1 VAHPLLHPVQPP
13 NGIYHGA
20 VTGYGAAL
28 LYVTSARQ
36 ALALSVRPSSRFTIA
51 GHPTSPWGVP
61 LGATIVA
68 VVRNG
73 AITTLDAQ
81 RLTIPTGFVA
91 GDKGRSHIS
100 PRAMPRTTTTVVT
113 SAHDS
118 GPGSLR
124 DAIANASVGDT
135 ITFAADLGAIVVTT
149 GELVI
154 SKTLTIQGPAGTT
167 QLIQGSSSAGVP
179 THRLL
184 EVLAGTQ
191 VTLANVTLAGGH
203 SPMGGGI
210 LNSGTLTVTHS
221 IISGNAG
228 DGNGGGIANTGVLTV
243 HDSTIATNSG
253 GTGGG
258 IANVGGTAIVDTSTL
273 AQNDGDGIANISGTV
288 SITASTM
295 TGNNAP
301 YGAGVVNVTG
311 TIGITSST
319 ILSNQAGTYFAPA
332 TDLNGNGGGVANIS
346 GTVSISAST
355 VAGNRTGNGN
365 ADNQT
370 SHDAGFGGGLYNNA
384 TMTIVNSTVSGN
396 AGGLGQ
402 ESGYNASV
410 GTAGGSGG
418 GIYNDGG
425 ALSIRATSIVSNTGG
440 LGGGGYPTYGNGNS
454 PHNGAGG
461 GPGGGIYNAGT
472 VSISISTIAG
482 NAAGNG
488 GAGSP
493 AYGASRGGS
502 GGTGGAGGGLY
513 NTGTVNMRASTVAHN
528 ASGTGGDH
536 GAGTPAGIPG
546 PDGSNGGI
554 DNTGDGSV
562 TMNGTIVAA
571 NHASTNP
578 DCGGSLT
585 STGYNLVQDSTGCSI
600 GGDLT
605 GTNTGQDPKLGPLRD
620 NGGPTST
627 EMPADASPAIDQ
639 IPAALCSAT
648 PDQRGAVRPD
658 DHEGGCDLGAV
669 EAGATPPPPYSPVVT
684 PDVVQNDQS
693 DGPGS
698 LRDTIARAH
707 PGDTITFSPSLGTIS
722 LINGDV
728 PLTKPLE
735 IIGPTAYRQDISG
748 VFSAGRVFDVDAGVR
763 ATLANVVIRDGHA
776 DQGGGILTGGTLT
789 IANSVITDNF
799 SGTPGGY
806 DSVPGS
812 GGGIANVGGALTI
825 DDSTISH
832 NGTGVGKSFRCALA
846 QRATL
851 DTGHRAS
858 TGTVN
863 GEVYPF
869 DGGPGGGIANIS
881 GTLTIRTSLIADNTT
896 GDGGDNECGGAGDSG
911 GFGGGIY
918 TTGAL
923 VMSNSTVTGNTTG
936 RASYAGSPGGSG
948 GSGSG
953 IANNGGIVRITNSTI
968 TGNRTGTDTALVS
981 QGGGINNQ
989 GGMTTISDTIVAT
1002 NTATAGP
1009 DCAGT
1014 MTVDG
1019 YNLVQNTSGCTLVG
1033 TTAQTTTGVDPRL
1046 GPVQDNGGPT
1056 ETTMPLDRSP
1066 AIDVIPLASCGIA
1079 LDQRGNVRPDNSEGS
1094 CDIGAV
1100 ESVTST
1106 AAQPAGNC
1114 GWVRDCIFATYQ
1126 PGVTTPNWYP
1136 NKGGSGNTSTDV
1148 PSVVLP
1154 YVSGTQEN
1162 INFGSY
1168 DPQATYDYT
1177 LTFDARAIAAGDA
1190 DAQLYVGF
1198 EPNDCSYNWF
1208 RLYASQGWQHFTVT
1222 GHSDPSGVT
1231 TNPPGAVR
1239 GPGPPPAVCFLNEY
1253 GNHATE
1259 EVAHPTLTIAKNGHV
1274 VPPPTSTLEVSAG
1287 AVPGAF
1293 FPQGGQTASITGTV
1307 VGPEGD
1313 PTLGRTSVS
1322 ENVTV
1327 YDGSGSAVKT
1337 LPIDKGSAAPLN
1349 HWTWDGSADAGHLA
1363 PPGAYTA
1370 VLSARTTSGLTGTA
1384 SVPITVQADAP
1395 IPLPCQLG
1403 VGGDGGPNGR
1413 TNPRPQRHAAGVNT
1427 QSGDYA
1433 TSAQDLA
1440 PIPAGAGLSLE
1451 WRRYY
1456 NSQCSGA
1463 GPFGPGW
1470 TFTYD
1475 EHLTISP
1482 DGSTV
1487 VHVLE
1492 DGQRV
1497 TYTRQPDGGYRVQG
1511 TVPGAGPSRDDL
1523 IYDAASGH
1531 YRATYCSHGCGADF
1545 DAQGRLVALT
1555 DPEGGPDQAAVAL
1568 SYDGNGLVAV
1578 TNTVGQ
1584 RLTVTSDPT
1593 TGMISAM
1600 RDPSGRIWRYGYDVG
1615 GYLRTVT
1622 NPDGSVTRYSYGAT
1636 GRYTSSVAVRRPA
1649 HAVTK
1654 ATAAV
1659 VRPAVDSGYLPLT
1672 TVQDAVGGTT
1682 AITYDANGRATNVA
1696 DALGETTAFSY
1707 TTALTDA
1714 SGTGPITATIVIDPL
1729 HGSHRDYYDDHE
1741 RLRASV
1747 DPAGQVMRQ
1756 NVDLAFDPIG
1766 TVMTGTQ
1773 GLLRSEAS
1781 YDADGNEIRA
1791 TDGAGDVSTNS
1802 YDALGDLTSSTDER
1816 GFTTGN
1822 AYDARGDLLTSTDAL
1837 GVQTSSAT
1845 YDASG
1850 NQTSQTD
1857 AAGHTTTYGYDAS
1870 GNQISSTDALS
1881 HTTGASYDAL
1891 GHPLVVT
1898 DAAGHVTRYAY
1909 DDLGRATAVT
1919 DTFGNATRYG
1929 YDALGHTVAVTD
1941 ALGGVTRSAYDTA
1954 SHLLTGTDALGN
1966 QTTYGYD
1973 ALGRT
1978 VAVTDAL
1985 GGTTRSYYD
1994 DNSRLVS
2001 ATDALGQRTV
2011 LNHYDSAG
2019 QLVERDDALGH
2030 PTSYAYDLAGRLVTQ
2045 TDARGDTTT
2054 YGYDAL
2060 GRTIAVTNP
2069 LGDVTQSAYDG
2080 DGRLITQ
2087 EDALGQQTT
2096 YGYDALGQ
2104 TVALTNAVGDVTRSY
2119 YDAAGRLVS
2128 ATDALGYPTTY
2139 GYDALGRTVAVTDA
2153 LGGVTRSAYDA
2164 AGRLLTGTDVL
2175 GHTTVYGY
2183 DALGRTAAV
2192 TDPSGAV
2199 ARSAYDLAGRLV
2211 TSTDALGYPTTYGY
2225 DALGRTVAV
2234 TDPLGGV
2241 MRTRY
2246 DGDGRTAAQVDALG
2260 DTTAYGYDALGHQVT
2275 VTNADG
2281 YASATGYDALGRA
2294 VAVTDTLGHV
2304 TATGY
2309 DALGRTTAVTDALGN
2324 VTGSAYDADGRLVTS
2339 VDALGNPTSYAYDAL
2354 GRTGVVTDALG
2365 DSMAS
2370 TYDADGRLMT
2380 RWDALGNPTSYN
2392 YDALGR
2398 TVAVTDALGHV
2409 TSSAYDAAGR
2419 VVTSTDALGYRTVNS
2434 YDALGRTVAVTDA
2447 LGGVAHSQYDL
2458 DGRLRT
2464 SVDALG
2470 NPTAYS
2476 YDALGH
2482 TVAVTDAL
2490 GHATHSVYDLAGRPR
2505 ASTDAL
2511 GYRTVYGYDPMG
2523 QTVAVTDPLGG
2534 VSRNA
2539 YDAGGHLVAQADA
2552 LGYRTVYGYD
2562 ALGRQTA
2569 VTNANGHVTTTG
2581 YDALGHTVAVTD
2593 AVGNVAR
2600 YAYDPLGRTAVV
2612 TDAAGNTNGSAYD
2625 PAGRLVTSTNALGY
2639 QTIHGYDALGR
2650 EVSAT
2655 DALGHTTYG
2664 GYDADGRLVSS
2675 TDALGNVTRTGYDA
2689 LGHTVAVTNALGG
2702 VTRSA
2707 YDLTGRVVT
2716 GTDALGG
2723 VSATG
2728 YDALGR
2734 TVAVT
2739 DALGR
2744 VTRSAYD
2751 AAGRLV
2757 TSVDALGHPT
2767 SDGYDALG
2775 RTVAVTDA
2783 LGHVTDSRYDLAGR
2797 LVAATDARGQA
2808 TGYGY
2813 DPAGNRTVMTNA
2825 LGYATRY
2832 GYDAAERL
2840 VTTIDPLG
2848 HQTVDGLD
2856 ALGRTVVVTDA
2867 TGRRTSTWYDADGRT
2882 VATDNGAGNATETGY
2897 DALGRA
2903 VVVTDGAGRVT
2914 TRGYDADGR
2923 PVTSADALG
2932 DTTTTGYDAL
2942 GRTVAVTDP
2951 LLRATMYGYDALG
2964 RSVAVTDPAGDVAR
2978 YGYDALGE
2986 TVTVTD
2992 PNGHARTTA
3001 YDAGGHPV
3009 TSTDPLGRQTLYGY
3023 DALGNTVTITDG
3035 NGHVAATQYDQD
3047 SQPLTTTYTDGSLV
3061 SHGYDALGQQI
3072 TLGTRNTGVTWA
3084 YDAAG
3089 RTTDVTE
3096 TIAASAASTPAD
3108 RAYTLGFAPRAVSSR
3123 TGGALAPLAP
3133 LVPAS
3138 TREGVGRDGMHVAGS
3153 AGVLSIPTAGLA
3165 RAYSS
3170 GAAERSNAARA
3181 LALGPNRAFGALPPA
3196 PPPAFR
3202 QTLGVRLAP
3211 PAVRTPS
3218 LAQTQGRT
3226 RGGIARAPARKPRP
3240 LPTLALTLTNNPA
3253 LLAQFELS
3261 RVTASL
3267 ARPIGDGRI
3276 TVTLR
3281 RAGASIVLASC
3292 APTRGRC
3299 DAAWST
3305 GTIGKVTIATRWT
3318 GDRRYAPATAALTID
3333 VRPARYTYRGTWQG
3347 APVGPLTRI
3356 PANDA
3361 ALAGATLAGRLRA
3374 FRTDDPAY
3382 TCLNGRAL
3390 DVYTAHAF
3398 PGDYVAHSAARGT
3411 TCPAGTWLFPQ
3422 QLALTSVRPASGAPG
3437 TTVTLRGALTSAE
3450 PDAALVPFFAHGTL
3464 RGTAAVL
3471 SWNSHTATARVP
3483 AGLHAGA
3490 YTVRIDGYDRLTG
3503 ATLHSNIIAFKVTAP
3518 APPLAPTAVSTQPVP
3533 RPATITPVVSTAQAS
3548 PTRTVAPQASPTV
3561 TPPANPT
3568 ATTVPPTVVP
3578 PTATRITAPTA
3589 TPTATSTPSA
3599 TATSTATST
3608 PSATPTVAATDTPFP
3623 TATATP
3629 TAMAAVPTPSFT
3641 PVPTGTS
3648 TTVAA
3653 TTTPMPT
3660 AVPTATPMPSTE
3672 TPSASPATTATPI
3685 NTGTPTASATDMV
3698 SPSTPT
3704 TTPATPTTIATTVAP
3719 TTPTA
3724 SASSVVMHLGY
3735 GYDAANRR
3743 TSMTYPDGKTQ
3754 GWSYDAAGRVSSIA
3768 PPGGGT
3774 PYTIGHDGA
3783 GNLTRLSAPNGG
3795 TERWSYDAAGRLTGT
3810 DWISGTTTLFSQ
3822 TATLD
3827 RAGQRRVLHDSW
3839 GVTTYGY
3846 DTAGRLTSASYPD
3859 GTTEQDGY
3867 DAAGNRLTITN
3878 TSAVSG
3884 PGVTHN
3890 GYDAADQLTTS
3901 AGPNGTTTYSYDG
3914 NGNQTGSSGPNGVTT
3929 NAFNDL
3935 KQLTGVTNS
3944 NTNERFVYDGQGDR
3958 LQSIE
3963 QAGPVPIVHNNAQDT
3978 VRGLSAL
3985 ASDGQTDYSYLQP
3998 GSGQAPLSGYNQGTV
4013 RTTYLATDLL
4023 GSVRLATDN
4032 ANTIIGAGAYDAWGN
4047 ARPTMATTDSQTLL
4061 AGLRASVPFG
4071 YAGQQYDAGAGT
4083 YNMRARHY
4091 DPHTGRFLSVD
4102 PLVEQTVQAYIYA
4115 DNNPTNAVDP
4125 SGLYSSGQQVDGY
4138 IGSTQSFEHS
4148 GILNSAITLVQNDF
4162 VYRDQPTHLL
4172 GGTAPAS
4179 FANLTARDRS
4189 SAQADLVSFLPFAD
4203 TQGALV
4209 GLIYN
4214 VVADYSQNNGN
4225 GGTHTFPDDAI
4236 ARLSN
4241 LQAVTRLSDLRVGG
4255 RSLEAILRAHHSL
4268 PPCVSS
4274 SDKVKLYQGTTYP
4287 DSAES
4292 AFIGFVASQHH
4303 QWTIGIAPVI
4313 QIDTTAG
4320 STPAKVFARQLG
4332 SDGIIGVSLCEK
4344 GDWAFATAC
4353 FVPCPG
4359 LDTGCE
4365 AQRQSAAENAV
4376 PAPFRLLDTVVTG
4389 GAITSAIACQDSAV
4403 DCLVS
4408 SEAGLALA
4416 FIPPC
4421 HVPGLG
4427 AICRGAVRVGGRLLD
4442 SRAGNALRDVLTNAG
4457 NSAVKVAKRA
4467 GRGVTTRF
4475 ASSEERNALFETLAQ
4490 LVCPIS
4496 GPRCFPAG
4504 TLVATPRGETTIE
4517 KLHIGDLVLSEDPQ
4531 SKAVQA
4537 EPVEAVITRTVS
4549 PLIAVDLSDHSSI
4562 KVQPNHAF
4570 WVDGGR
4576 HLSHAGWLQA
4586 GQMQPGD
4593 RLRTVTGKEV
4603 LVVDLRWNVGRA
4615 VVYTLTVA
4623 KDHTFFVGTA
4633 LVLVHNAR
4641 ICPVLPREDRE
4652 QLAASWWKG
4661 PNNSDQLD
4669 ALDQHWAGHGVGVYM
4684 DEREY
4689 TEAAL
4694 EVYAQ
4699 RRQFVRRQG
4708 LGDDHVRLANG
4719 SFGTR
4724 VRGDTGTGIYY
4735 KGQIVTFSPRGT

>member
-1 VAHPLLHPVQPP
+1 MSGAKTIGRAVHPLSYPARLPD
-13 NGIYHGA
+13 GIYHGTVA
-20 VTGYGAAL
+20 GYGAAL
-28 LYVTSARQ
+28 LYVTTARR
-36 ALALSVRPSSRFTIA
+36 VRVLGVGASSRFTID
-51 GHPTSPWGVP
+51 GRPTSMWGLP
-61 LGATIVA
+61 FGATLVTS
-68 VVRNG
+68 VRNG
-73 AITTLDAQ
+73 TISTLSARRSAAPDVLTT
-81 RLTIPTGFVA
+81 RE
-91 GDKGRSHIS
+91 KGNSRSS
-100 PRAMPRTTTTVVT
+100 PRAVTGAATTVVT
-113 SAHDS
+113 NANDS

-124 DAIANASVGDT
+124 NVIANARTGDT
-135 ITFAADLGAIVVTT
+135 IIFAAGLGFITLTT

-154 SKTLTIQGPAGTT
+154 SKTLTIRGAAGTT
-167 QLIQGSSSAGVP
+167 ETIQSGSSPGVP
-179 THRLL
+179 THRVL
-184 EVLAGTQ
+184 EVATGAQ
-191 VTLANVTLAGGH
+191 VTLVNVTLTGGDDA
-203 SPMGGGI
+203 MGGGI
-210 LNSGTLTVTHS
+210 LNSGTLTITRS
-221 IISGNAG
+221 MITNNASG
-228 DGNGGGIANTGVLTV
+228 GNGGGIANVGTLIVN
-243 HDSTIATNSG
+243 DSTILNNSG

-258 IANVGGTAIVDTSTL
+258 IANIGGIAIIDTSTL
-273 AQNDGDGIANISGTV
+273 SKNYGAGIADISGTV
-288 SITASTM
+288 SITASAI

-301 YGAGVVNVTG
+301 FGGGVINVNGTVGITTS
-311 TIGITSST
+311 TIG
-319 ILSNQAGTYFAPA
+319 SNQAGEYDPTAN
-332 TDLNGNGGGVANIS
+332 DLDDNGGGVANIS
-346 GTVSISAST
+346 GTVSISASSIT
-355 VAGNRTGNGN
+355 DNHAGSRSIDYNPHPKAG
-365 ADNQT
+365 
-370 SHDAGFGGGLYNNA
+370 GFGGGIYNNA
-384 TMTIVNSTVSGN
+384 TMTVVNSTVSLN
-396 AGGLGQ
+396 VGGTGSL
-402 ESGYNASV
+402 SGYNGTSV

-418 GIYNDGG
+418 GIYNNGTLG
-425 ALSIRATSIVSNTGG
+425 VRASTILSNTGG
-440 LGGGGYPTYGNGNS
+440 PGGSGYADGSPNNGS
-454 PHNGAGG
+454 PG

-472 VSISISTIAG
+472 TTIVTSTIVS
-482 NAAGNG
+482 NA
-488 GAGSP
+488 
-493 AYGASRGGS
+493 GGS
-502 GGTGGAGGGLY
+502 GGYGTYSQGNASAGGAGGAGGSGGGLY
-513 NTGTVNMRASTVAHN
+513 NAGTVTIRASTITGNAGGAGGVGGSGMPVGTNGRGGSDGGIEN
-528 ASGTGGDH
+528 ASN
-536 GAGTPAGIPG
+536 
-546 PDGSNGGI
+546 GSI
-554 DNTGDGSV
+554 TMGS
-562 TMNGTIVAA
+562 TIVAA

-585 STGYNLVQDSTGCSI
+585 STGYDLVQDNTGCSI
-600 GGDLT
+600 GGDLA
-605 GTNTGQDPKLGPLRD
+605 GTSTGQDPKLGPLYD
-620 NGGPTST
+620 NGGPTYT
-627 EMPADASPAIDQ
+627 EMPQDASPASDR

-648 PDQRGAVRPD
+648 TDQRDAVRPD
-658 DHEGGCDLGAV
+658 DQEATCDIGAV
-669 EAGATPPPPYSPVVT
+669 ESGATPPPVQRPTVT
-684 PDVVQNDQS
+684 PDVVQNGQD

-698 LRDTIARAH
+698 LRDTIAQAH
-707 PGDTITFSPSLGTIS
+707 PGDTITFSPSLGTIE
-722 LINGDV
+722 LVNGE
-728 PLTKPLE
+728 LHITKHVRIL
-735 IIGPTAYRQDISG
+735 GPTTYRQDISG
-748 VFSAGRVFDVDAGVR
+748 TDSGGRIFDVDAGVV
-763 ATLANVVIRDGHA
+763 ATLANVIVRNGFSN
-776 DQGGGILTGGTLT
+776 DQGEGILNRGTLT
-789 IANSVITDNF
+789 IDNSAIVDNF
-799 SGTPGGY
+799 GGKGANY
-806 DSVPGS
+806 GASPGS
-812 GGGIANVGGALTI
+812 GGGIANVGGVLTI
-825 DDSTISH
+825 DNSTISR
-832 NGTGVGKSFRCALA
+832 NDTVGGVSMLCTLA
-846 QRATL
+846 RRATL
-851 DTGHRAS
+851 STSHHASAGTGGGQA
-858 TGTVN
+858 
-863 GEVYPF
+863 YPF

-881 GTLTIRTSLIADNTT
+881 GTLTISTSVIAGNTT
-896 GDGGDNECGGAGDSG
+896 GDGGRNQCGGTGGSG
-911 GFGGGIY
+911 GSGGGIY
-918 TTGAL
+918 NAGTL
-923 VMSNSTVTGNTTG
+923 VVSNSTVTGNTTG
-936 RASYAGSPGGSG
+936 RGNDGYPSGSG
-948 GSGSG
+948 GNGSG
-953 IANNGGIVRITNSTI
+953 IANNGGMVRINNSTV
-968 TGNRTGTDTALVS
+968 TGNRTGADTGLTS

-989 GGMTTISDTIVAT
+989 GGTMTISDTIVAT

-1014 MTVDG
+1014 MTLDG
-1019 YNLVQNTSGCTLVG
+1019 YNLIQNTSGCTLAG
-1033 TTAQTTTGVDPRL
+1033 TTAHTTTGVDSRL
-1046 GPVQDNGGPT
+1046 GPLQDNGGPT
-1056 ETTMPLDRSP
+1056 ETTMPLDGSP
-1066 AIDVIPLASCGIA
+1066 AVDVIPLASCGVA

-1136 NKGGSGNTSTDV
+1136 NKGGSGNTSTDGT
-1148 PSVVLP
+1148 SVVLP
-1154 YVSGTQEN
+1154 YVSGTQED

-1208 RLYASQGWQHFTVT
+1208 RLYANQGWQHFTVT
-1222 GHSDPSGVT
+1222 GHSDPNGVT

-1259 EVAHPTLTIAKNGHV
+1259 EVAHPTLTIAKNGRV
-1274 VPPPTSTLEVSAG
+1274 VPPPTAALGVSAG

-1322 ENVTV
+1322 ESVTV
-1327 YDGSGSAVKT
+1327 YDGSGTAVKS
-1337 LPIDKGSAAPLN
+1337 LPMDKGSAAPLN

-1433 TSAQDLA
+1433 ISARDLA

-1456 NSQCSGA
+1456 NSQCSGT

-1470 TFTYD
+1470 TFTYY
-1475 EHLTISP
+1475 EHLVISP
-1482 DGSTV
+1482 DGGTV

-1523 IYDAASGH
+1523 VYDADSGH

-1545 DAQGRLVALT
+1545 DAQGKLVALT
-1555 DPEGGPDQAAVAL
+1555 DPQGGPDRAAVAL
-1568 SYDGNGLVAV
+1568 SYTGNGLVAV

-1584 RLTVTSDPT
+1584 RLAVTSDPT
-1593 TGMISAM
+1593 TGVISSM
-1600 RDPSGRIWRYGYDVG
+1600 RDHTGRTWRYGYDAG

-1636 GRYTSSVAVRRPA
+1636 GRYTSSAAVRRPA
-1649 HAVTK
+1649 HASMK

-1672 TVQDAVGGTT
+1672 TMQDAVGGTT
-1682 AITYDANGRATNVA
+1682 AITYDANGRATDVA

-1707 TTALTDA
+1707 TTTLTEA
-1714 SGTGPITATIVIDPL
+1714 SGTGPITATIVTDPL
-1729 HGSHRDYYDDHE
+1729 HGSHRDYYDDHG
-1741 RLRASV
+1741 RLRASA
-1747 DPAGQVMRQ
+1747 DAAGQMTRQ

-1791 TDGAGDVSTNS
+1791 TDGAGDVSTNN

-1837 GVQTSSAT
+1837 GMQASSAT

-1857 AAGHTTTYGYDAS
+1857 AAGHITTYGYDAS

-1909 DDLGRATAVT
+1909 DDLGRATVVT
-1919 DTFGNATRYG
+1919 DTFGNETQYG
-1929 YDALGHTVAVTD
+1929 YDALGHTIAVTD

-1954 SHLLTGTDALGN
+1954 GRLVTSTNALGN
-1966 QTTYGYD
+1966 QTSYGYD

-2060 GRTIAVTNP
+2060 GRTIAVTDP

-2119 YDAAGRLVS
+2119 YDDAGRLVS

-2354 GRTGVVTDALG
+2354 GRTVVVTDALG

-2370 TYDADGRLMT
+2370 AYDADGRLMT

-2398 TVAVTDALGHV
+2398 
-2409 TSSAYDAAGR
+2409 
-2419 VVTSTDALGYRTVNS
+2419 
-2434 YDALGRTVAVTDA
+2434 
-2447 LGGVAHSQYDL
+2447 
-2458 DGRLRT
+2458 
-2464 SVDALG
+2464 
-2470 NPTAYS
+2470 
-2476 YDALGH
+2476 

-2552 LGYRTVYGYD
+2552 LGDTTGYGYD

-2832 GYDAAERL
+2832 SYDAAERL
-2840 VTTIDPLG
+2840 VTTTDPLG

-2856 ALGRTVVVTDA
+2856 ALGRTVTMTDA
-2867 TGRRTSTWYDADGRT
+2867 TGRRTSTRYDADGRV
-2882 VATDNGAGNATETGY
+2882 VAAADGANNSTQTGY
-2897 DALGRA
+2897 DPLGRA

-2964 RSVAVTDPAGDVAR
+2964 RTVAVTDPAGDVAR

-3023 DALGNTVTITDG
+3023 DALGNTVAITDG

-3096 TIAASAASTPAD
+3096 TIAASAASAASTPAD
-3108 RAYTLGFAPRAVSSR
+3108 HAYALGFAPRTMSSR
-3123 TGGALAPLAP
+3123 TGGALAAGYPSAPGSARSP

-3165 RAYSS
+3165 RAYNS
-3170 GAAERSNAARA
+3170 GVAERSNAARA

-3196 PPPAFR
+3196 LPPAFR
-3202 QTLGVRLAP
+3202 QTLGVSLAP
-3211 PAVRTPS
+3211 PAAHTPS
-3218 LAQTQGRT
+3218 PVQTQGRA
-3226 RGGIARAPARKPRP
+3226 RGSAAHAPARKPRP

-3253 LLAQFELS
+3253 PLAQFELS

-3281 RAGASIVLASC
+3281 RAGASIALASC
-3292 APTRGRC
+3292 APTHGRC
-3299 DAAWST
+3299 DVAWST
-3305 GTIGKVTIATRWT
+3305 GTIGKVTIAARWT
-3318 GDRRYAPATAALTID
+3318 GDRRYAPSTAVLTID

-3347 APVGPLTRI
+3347 APVGPLTRV
-3356 PANDA
+3356 PASDA

-3374 FRTDDPAY
+3374 FHTDDPAY

-3398 PGDYVAHSAARGT
+3398 PGDYVAHSGVRGT

-3437 TTVTLRGALTSAE
+3437 TTVTLRGALTSSE

-3503 ATLHSNIIAFKVTAP
+3503 ATLHSNIIAFTVTAP
-3518 APPLAPTAVSTQPVP
+3518 APPPAPTAVSTQPVP

-3548 PTRTVAPQASPTV
+3548 ATHTVAPQASPTP
-3561 TPPANPT
+3561 TAPAVPT
-3568 ATTVPPTVVP
+3568 ATTAPPTVVP

-3599 TATSTATST
+3599 TTTSTATST
-3608 PSATPTVAATDTPFP
+3608 PSATPTATATDTPSP

-3629 TAMAAVPTPSFT
+3629 TAIAAVPTPSFT
-3641 PVPTGTS
+3641 PVPTGTR

-3653 TTTPMPT
+3653 TTTPIPT

-3698 SPSTPT
+3698 SPSTP
-3704 TTPATPTTIATTVAP
+3704 ATPTTIATTVAP
-3719 TTPTA
+3719 TTPTASTTA

-3839 GVTTYGY
+3839 GTTTYGY

-3884 PGVTHN
+3884 TGVTHN
-3890 GYDAADQLTTS
+3890 GYDDADQLTTS
-3901 AGPNGTTTYSYDG
+3901 AGPNGTTTYSYDA

-3929 NAFNDL
+3929 NTFNDL

-4091 DPHTGRFLSVD
+4091 DPRTGRFLSVD

-4203 TQGALV
+4203 AQGALV

-4427 AICRGAVRVGGRLLD
+4427 TVCRGAVRVGGRLLD
-4442 SRAGNALRDVLTNAG
+4442 NRAGNALRDVLTNAG

-4504 TLVATPRGETTIE
+4504 TLVATPRGETAIE

-4537 EPVEAVITRTVS
+4537 EPVEAVITRTVA

-4593 RLRTVTGKEV
+4593 RLRTVTGKVV
-4603 LVVDLRWNVGRA
+4603 LVVGLRWNVGRA

-4623 KDHTFFVGTA
+4623 KDHTFFVGA
-4633 LVLVHNAR
+4633 ARVLVHNSNGCGDLVIHDDYFQGKFDLHGHEYGSDIGTYESTAQRLYNETLGGHIEKGTTPDGTLFVYDDATHDLLIAR
-4641 ICPVLPREDRE
+4641 PYLGGAEGNYIFSNLFK
-4652 QLAASWWKG
+4652 ASR
-4661 PNNSDQLD
+4661 QYF
-4669 ALDQHWAGHGVGVYM
+4669 Q
-4684 DEREY
+4684 RQ
-4689 TEAAL
+4689 L
-4694 EVYAQ
+4694 EVH
-4699 RRQFVRRQG
+4699 
-4708 LGDDHVRLANG
+4708 D
-4719 SFGTR
+4719 
-4724 VRGDTGTGIYY
+4724 
-4735 KGQIVTFSPRGT
+4735 